1 MRNKMVQT
9 RSESGG
15 LEYFDTVQE
24 ALTYANEHEDVWKI
38 SFEAKTGERIRL
50 VRRPTYDLANDCEEA
65 ETNWSFEPIEYG
77 GKKLM

>member
-1 MRNKMVQT
+1 MVQT

-15 LEYFDTVQE
+15 LEYFDTVQK
-24 ALTYANEHEDVWKI
+24 ALVYANEHEDVWKI

-50 VRRPTYDLANDCEEA
+50 VRRPTYDLANDCEA
-65 ETNWSFEPIEYG
+65 GTNWSFEPIEYDG